1 MNKHLL
7 IFAIVTASSVA
18 SAAEA
23 MPVATEA
30 VKMYQLDLFSIISF
44 ALAIAAFVIS
54 IFMGWLSWEFY
65 KKSASD
71 SEKTQQAVT
80 KIETAVLSIQSE
92 ITEIVRRAVGYWTGS
107 EETSDVVNQS
117 SALTSKVEELASQIK
132 SLSGASANK
141 PDLDAKL
148 AELVQLQK
156 EQVLAFSNTVTDAR
170 VRALF
175 PSVDRGPVSQ
185 VTISFDSNSE
195 NLKSG
200 DLIINVL
207 RPSKIATA
215 TCKFN
220 PSFTKIPE
228 LKVELCG
235 TPGSTPSKVHI
246 KSGVGQNSD
255 FNVHLISA
263 DGLLQTGEYVVKFIA
278 SLEPQL
284 KT

>member
-1 MNKHLL
+1 MKKHILA
-7 IFAIVTASSVA
+7 FAILTAN
-18 SAAEA
+18 SATLAA
-23 MPVATEA
+23 DAGPTADA

-44 ALAIAAFVIS
+44 GLAIAAFIVS

-65 KKSASD
+65 KKSATD

-132 SLSGASANK
+132 LLSGASANK

-156 EQVLAFSNTVTDAR
+156 EQVVAFSNTVTDAR

-185 VTISFDSNSE
+185 VTISFDSNLE

-200 DLIINVL
+200 ELIVNVL

-215 TCKFN
+215 TCKFYQ
-220 PSFTKIPE
+220 SFTKLPE
-228 LKVELCG
+228 LKVELLRI
-235 TPGSTPSKVHI
+235 PGSDLSKVQI
-246 KSGVGQNSD
+246 KSGVGKSSE
-255 FNVHLISA
+255 FNVHLISSE
-263 DGLLQTGEYVVKFIA
+263 GLLQPGEYIIKFTA
-278 SLEPQL
+278 SI
-284 KT
+284 